1 VQCNWQA
8 PQIVEIGDQNADGVA
23 DFAIAAPTCL
33 APGTTGPTG
42 TVYVYSGANGALLRT
57 ITPVATA
64 PSYLI
69 SLAAAGDQDGD
80 GIVDVVVGAPQTP
93 YGLVNA
99 PGEMSVFSGATGSLI
114 RRIPGSWAGVGFGAA
129 VASMPDLDGDG
140 VRELVVS
147 SHAAQN
153 GSSAIG
159 AGAVDVISGATGATL
174 HSIPGSV
181 SGSSFGISVAGL
193 GDFDGD
199 GAPDFAVG
207 ASAELGVVRVYSGAT
222 GAQIA
227 LEIGEAG
234 QSLFGKVLHSP
245 GDVNGDGLADLTVIA
260 PQAAASPRI
269 RIVSVAGVPAGSTVL
284 GSGCADIAGHIP
296 ALGAFGG
303 APDVTNGNPAFG
315 LLVSN
320 LVPGATPTMI
330 FGTSTA
336 FWNGTPLPLDL
347 APLGLQGCALRT
359 SLDVLVPITANLAE
373 PAVAALPLGI
383 PLAPGLVGA
392 SITVQAYVPTGALG
406 TLPGALTRAI
416 TLVAR

>member
-1 VQCNWQA
+1 V
-8 PQIVEIGDQNADGVA
+8 
-23 DFAIAAPTCL
+23 
-33 APGTTGPTG
+33 
-42 TVYVYSGANGALLRT
+42 
-57 ITPVATA
+57 
-64 PSYLI
+64 
-69 SLAAAGDQDGD
+69 
-80 GIVDVVVGAPQTP
+80 
-93 YGLVNA
+93 
-99 PGEMSVFSGATGSLI
+99 
-114 RRIPGSWAGVGFGAA
+114 
-129 VASMPDLDGDG
+129 
-140 VRELVVS
+140 
-147 SHAAQN
+147 
-153 GSSAIG
+153 G

-174 HSIPGSV
+174 RSIPGSV

-234 QSLFGKVLHSP
+234 QSLFGRVLRSP

-260 PQAAASPRI
+260 PQAAASPRV
-269 RIVSVAGVPAGSTVL
+269 RIVSVAGVPAGSIAL

-303 APDVTNGNPAFG
+303 APDVTNGNPGFG
-315 LLVSN
+315 LMVSN

-330 FGTSTA
+330 FGTSA
-336 FWNGTPLPLDL
+336 AWNGTPLPLDL

-359 SLDVLVPITANLAE
+359 SLDVLVPLTANLAQ
-373 PAVAALPLGI
+373 PAVAALPLAI
-383 PLAPGLVGA
+383 PLAPGLAGA
-392 SITVQAYVPTGALG
+392 SITVQAYVPTGAPG